1 MASKHGDKVTMSTSS
16 DTVNADVVRWVSHL
30 ERISCEQG
38 LQKPAAREAVA
49 KKLGV
54 PVGTLENIVR
64 GRTKGVRAW
73 IVERVKGLMA
83 HELEKQIQRLEH
95 ELLVVNSY
103 RSGDVDEAEV
113 SDVIEAVTRAKALV
127 RKLRAC
133 DESTRSEYTTSAVN

>member
-1 MASKHGDKVTMSTSS
+1 MSTNEA
-16 DTVNADVVRWVSHL
+16 VNADVVRWVNLL
-30 ERISCEQG
+30 ERMSTEQG

-54 PVGTLENIVR
+54 PAGTLENIVR

-83 HELEKQIQRLEH
+83 HELEKEIQRLQH
-95 ELLVVNSY
+95 EVLVVNSY

-113 SDVIEAVTRAKALV
+113 NEVIEAVTRAKALV

-133 DESTRSEYTTSAVN
+133 DESTRSEYPASTLN